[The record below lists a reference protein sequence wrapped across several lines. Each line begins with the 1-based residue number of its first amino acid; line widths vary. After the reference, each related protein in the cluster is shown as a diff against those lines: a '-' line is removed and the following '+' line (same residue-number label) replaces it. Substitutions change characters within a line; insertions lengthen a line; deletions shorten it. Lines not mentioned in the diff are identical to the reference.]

1 MAKVS
6 FIEAIRQAQYEEL
19 ARDTNVFLMGGRD
32 LVCNV
37 FGTTTGFLEAFGPER
52 IKDTPIS
59 GRGFCG
65 SSCRGEYGWDAPY
78 C

>member
-19 ARDTNVFLMGGRD
+19 ERDKNVFLMGED

-37 FGTTTGFLEAFGPER
+37 FGLSL
-52 IKDTPIS
+52 IHI
-59 GRGFCG
+59 
-65 SSCRGEYGWDAPY
+65 
-78 C
+78 